1 MVYSPFL
8 DFRFRL
14 GPAFQSAFI
23 IKIELNG
30 KMTGRLQVGNVGK
43 KVLFLF
49 EQAEGRGLKYLW
61 S

>member
-1 MVYSPFL
+1 MVLPPFL
-8 DFRFRL
+8 NFRL
-14 GPAFQSAFI
+14 GPAFTLDLI
-23 IKIELNG
+23 LRLEVNG